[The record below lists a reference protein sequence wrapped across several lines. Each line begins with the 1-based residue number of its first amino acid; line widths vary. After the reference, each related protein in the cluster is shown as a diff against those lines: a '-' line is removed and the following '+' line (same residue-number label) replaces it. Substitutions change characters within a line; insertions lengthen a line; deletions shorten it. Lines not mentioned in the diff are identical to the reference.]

1 MSRNDIS
8 ERFSHGLGDRGA
20 AFAESA
26 HILYDHNYR
35 TAGAIPAVY
44 NFAALSGF
52 AILMLPRFGRSNFFG
67 ACAQLFCAKMPKRKT
82 PIVKNR

>member
-1 MSRNDIS
+1 MSRNDIR

-52 AILMLPRFGRSNFFG
+52 AILMLPRFGRSNFFVP
-67 ACAQLFCAKMPKRKT
+67 AHRFFVQKCQNAKLRL
-82 PIVKNR
+82 